1 MEEMVAFQGFLLLRR
16 GSVALPKWFFRWG
29 GLGFHL
35 QWDMALFCWIYDA
48 LVNPRDEFR
57 KVHKVVNGLVGLA
70 PGRAHALRGRVV
82 FMESHDTAACDRYGR
97 VPAGVHN
104 GKSFLPEGAEDA
116 LRCKCDEFTY
126 SIIFIIDICQNM
138 L

>member
-1 MEEMVAFQGFLLLRR
+1 
-16 GSVALPKWFFRWG
+16 
-29 GLGFHL
+29 
-35 QWDMALFCWIYDA
+35 MALFCWIYDA